1 MLILCED
8 VLPDCLEVQVIF
20 SFGLKLYGG
29 NALQRSGKRIEK
41 EKCTNQLGE
50 VNIVRLKALK
60 NVPHV
65 VHVSRRMTIPS
76 DM

>member
-29 NALQRSGKRIEK
+29 NALQRSRKRIEK
-41 EKCTNQLGE
+41 KECTDQLGE
-50 VNIVRLKALK
+50 INFVRLEALK
-60 NVPHV
+60 KVPHV
-65 VHVSRRMTIPS
+65 VHVSRRMMIPS
-76 DM
+76 NT